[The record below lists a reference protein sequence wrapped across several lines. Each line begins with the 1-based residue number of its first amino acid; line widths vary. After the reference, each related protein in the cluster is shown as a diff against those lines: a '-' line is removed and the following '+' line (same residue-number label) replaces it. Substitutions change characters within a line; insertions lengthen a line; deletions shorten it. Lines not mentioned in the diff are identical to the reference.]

1 MPIQTFNFANIEP
14 MKLGSRF
21 SDILAGFK
29 TSEDSEDRRIKN
41 EGLGHQNTIL
51 GAEAQYAP
59 DKFRFANA
67 IQEAKARYAAE
78 QEQADV
84 QQKLA
89 HAAYFKNGGASGN
102 NDATSPKERRRLYN
116 GLGSDGKAELNR
128 LGSIVGWTPQQTQDN
143 FIAGNTPEMEA
154 ENLNIDLSRHTGKT
168 LATSKNRTDLN
179 TRKVRAADLHS
190 LQNAVSKDL
199 SLYGATFKGYSP
211 AQIIDALSGENPA
224 EMIRFLGA
232 NALQPEIAAARQAIS
247 MGSTAHEAI
256 RDAKEAALANFKIP
270 GFTIT
275 PEVREGVQKY
285 INEKLTEALKASEN
299 ELYNV
304 TPEENYNKDFSQHL
318 QDRSNMI
325 KLVMPNGKTYTVPKD
340 KADSILAN
348 PKYTGIKVVE

>member
-1 MPIQTFNFANIEP
+1 MRAPEMINQEV
-14 MKLGSRF
+14 
-21 SDILAGFK
+21 
-29 TSEDSEDRRIKN
+29 
-41 EGLGHQNTIL
+41 EGKRYQNNIL
-51 GAEAQYAP
+51 GAKAQHAP
-59 DKFRFANA
+59 ENERYGTMENKAKGENA
-67 IQEAKARYAAE
+67 QQMQAA
-78 QEQADV
+78 
-84 QQKLA
+84 KLA
-89 HAAYFKNGGASGN
+89 EMLARSEYYKQGGTRGN
-102 NDATSPKERRRLYN
+102 ESATSPKERRRLYN

-128 LGSIVGWTPQQTQDN
+128 LGSIIGWTPQQTQDN

-275 PEVREGVQKY
+275 PEVREGVQRY
-285 INEKLTEALKASEN
+285 INEKLTDALKASEN

-325 KLVMPNGKTYTVPKD
+325 KLVMPNGQTYTVPKD